1 MISIDRPFEAE
12 RVSLKLP
19 GAVRLRVRRSESGS
33 TISIRSEDADPQQ
46 LSITE
51 RDGKLRI
58 KTEDRCAR
66 RAEYDV
72 VIDAATALGLR
83 VAAPK
88 LELHAELDLGSVDLA
103 AATVAVDL
111 DRVTELKMA
120 AKSGHARI
128 SEVAGERAFIA
139 AASADVLIERCYA
152 SLDTRM
158 GTGDLQVGVLDGPLT
173 ARSATGDIESAW
185 TGADVEVR
193 SGSGAVSLGVL
204 GDIATWLDL
213 YSGTGHID
221 VDVPPSEPPADGE
234 PYVAISVATGTGDIR
249 IYRAE
254 SDDADGERTGEP
266 STVAADST
274 DSSHTTGDTTV
285 VTENDGATE
294 SNKEGDDDDATG
306 TQ

>member
-19 GAVRLRVRRSESGS
+19 GAVRLRVRRTESGS
-33 TISIRSEDADPQQ
+33 TISIRSDDADPQQ
-46 LSITE
+46 LSVTE

-72 VIDAATALGLR
+72 AIEAATPLDLR
-83 VAAPK
+83 VATPK
-88 LELHAELDLGSVDLA
+88 LELHAQSDLGSVDIA
-103 AATVAVDL
+103 AAAVAVDL
-111 DRVTELKMA
+111 DRVADLKMV
-120 AKSGHARI
+120 AKSGSARI
-128 SEVAGERAFIA
+128 AEVAGERAFVA
-139 AASADVLIERCYA
+139 AASTDVLIERCYA

-185 TGADVEVR
+185 TGGDVEVR

-213 YSGTGHID
+213 YSGTGHIA
-221 VDVPPSEPPADGE
+221 VDVPPSEPPTDGE

-254 SDDADGERTGEP
+254 GDSTAGDQTGEP
-266 STVAADST
+266 STAAADAADSSDTT
-274 DSSHTTGDTTV
+274 DDTTV

-294 SNKEGDDDDATG
+294 SNEEGDDDDATG